1 VEALIKNKIFNA
13 VSNRDVCEILSFN
26 LESEDYDIK
35 MASSEEGVKKIMQG
49 RNLVLMDIIASDVSD
64 FNRVKNMLEKNG
76 KTNNV
81 TENFIKMGDL
91 IVDISAKKA
100 KIEDSVILLTK
111 TEFEI
116 LLMLVSNPFIV
127 FSHRQIADSVW
138 INSDRVTSHTV
149 DVHIS
154 RLRKK
159 LGNKAHYIFS
169 RPGFGYEF
177 NHRMSKKSVAKKRTG
192 KR

>member
-1 VEALIKNKIFNA
+1 
-13 VSNRDVCEILSFN
+13 
-26 LESEDYDIK
+26 
-35 MASSEEGVKKIMQG
+35 MAASEEVAKKLMRG
-49 RNLVLMDIIASDVSD
+49 RNLVLMDIMASDVSD
-64 FNRVKNMLEKNG
+64 FNRVKNILKKNG
-76 KTNNV
+76 KAGSTA
-81 TENFIKMGDL
+81 ENFIRMGDL
-91 IVDISAKKA
+91 IVDIPAKKV

-127 FSHRQIADSVW
+127 LSHRQIADSVW

-159 LGNKAHYIFS
+159 LGSKAHYIFS

-177 NHRMSKKSVAKKRTG
+177 NPKMTKKR
-192 KR
+192 

>member
-1 VEALIKNKIFNA
+1 M
-13 VSNRDVCEILSFN
+13 LSFN
-26 LESEDYDIK
+26 LESESYDINI
-35 MASSEEGVKKIMQG
+35 ASSEGEVKNLMQG
-49 RNLVLMDIIASDVSD
+49 HNLVLMDIMASDVSD
-64 FNRVKNMLEKNG
+64 LKRIKNILKKVEKPNHIA
-76 KTNNV
+76 
-81 TENFIKMGDL
+81 ENFIKMGDL

-100 KIEDSVILLTK
+100 KIGDSVILLTR

-127 FSHRQIADSVW
+127 LSHRQIADSVW
-138 INSDRVTSHTV
+138 INSDRVTSHTI

-159 LGNKAHYIFS
+159 LGSKAHYILS

-177 NHRMSKKSVAKKRTG
+177 NHKLPKKPVTKRIG

>member
-1 VEALIKNKIFNA
+1 V
-13 VSNRDVCEILSFN
+13 VSNRNVCEMLSFN
-26 LESEDYDIK
+26 LENESYDISTV
-35 MASSEEGVKKIMQG
+35 SSKEGVKNLMQG
-49 RNLVLMDIIASDVSD
+49 HNLVLMDIMASDVSD
-64 FNRVKNMLEKNG
+64 FNRIKNILKKVE
-76 KTNNV
+76 KTNNIA
-81 TENFIKMGDL
+81 ENFVKMGDL
-91 IVDISAKKA
+91 IVDISAKKV
-100 KIEDSVILLTK
+100 KVGDSEILLTR

-116 LLMLVSNPFIV
+116 LLMFVSSPFFV

-138 INSDRVTSHTV
+138 INSDIVTSHTV

-159 LGNKAHYIFS
+159 LGSKAHYIFS

-177 NHRMSKKSVAKKRTG
+177 NPRLPKKKAAKRIG

>member
-1 VEALIKNKIFNA
+1 LEALIKNKIFIA
-13 VSNRDVCEILSFN
+13 VSNRDVCEILSFS
-26 LESEDYDIK
+26 LESEDFDIN
-35 MASSEEGVKKIMQG
+35 MATSEDVAKKITQG
-49 RNLVLMDIIASDVSD
+49 RNLVLMDIMACDVSD
-64 FNRVKNMLEKNG
+64 FHRIKNILKKPEKTG
-76 KTNNV
+76 CIA
-81 TENFIKMGDL
+81 ENFIKMGDL
-91 IVDISAKKA
+91 IVDISSKKA
-100 KIEDSVILLTK
+100 IIEDSIIFLTK

-116 LLMLVSNPFIV
+116 LLMLVSNPFAV
-127 FSHRQIADSVW
+127 LSHRQIADSVW

-159 LGNKAHYIFS
+159 LGSKAHYILS

-177 NHRMSKKSVAKKRTG
+177 NHKLSKKTAAKRIG

>member
-1 VEALIKNKIFNA
+1 M
-13 VSNRDVCEILSFN
+13 LSFN
-26 LESEDYDIK
+26 LESESYDINI
-35 MASSEEGVKKIMQG
+35 ASSEDEVKNLMQG
-49 RNLVLMDIIASDVSD
+49 RNLVLMDIMASDVSD
-64 FNRVKNMLEKNG
+64 FNRIKNILKKVE

-81 TENFIKMGDL
+81 AENFIKMGDL
-91 IVDISAKKA
+91 IVDISAKKV
-100 KIEDSVILLTK
+100 KVGDSVILLTK

-116 LLMLVSNPFIV
+116 LLMLVSNPFMV
-127 FSHRQIADSVW
+127 LSHRQIADSVW

-149 DVHIS
+149 DVNIS

-159 LGNKAHYIFS
+159 LGSKAHYIFS

-177 NHRMSKKSVAKKRTG
+177 NYKLLKKTAAERIG